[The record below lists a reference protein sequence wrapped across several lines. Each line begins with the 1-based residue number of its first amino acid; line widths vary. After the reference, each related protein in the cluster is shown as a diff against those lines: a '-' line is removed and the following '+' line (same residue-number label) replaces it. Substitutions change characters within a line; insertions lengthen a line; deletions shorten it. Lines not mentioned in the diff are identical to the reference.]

1 MVRAERNHY
10 ATENGIV
17 RIRCGRFRL
26 GQCVRRGNNHDRAGR
41 AFSET
46 DVSIKAGDH
55 IKFANQ
61 DDVNHNILVQE
72 GDDDD
77 NAKDMGVQAPGASVD
92 VPFDKSGKFKIRCH
106 IHPSMKL
113 NVDVQ

>member
-1 MVRAERNHY
+1 MRVMPLVPLSLLAGFAWIAPSVA
-10 ATENGIV
+10 ATTTIV
-17 RIRCGRFRL
+17 QA
-26 GQCVRRGNNHDRAGR
+26 GQ

-46 DVSIKAGDH
+46 DITIKAGDH
-55 IKFANQ
+55 VKFANQ

-77 NAKDMGVQAPGASVD
+77 NARDMGVQAPGAAVD
-92 VPFDKSGKFKIRCH
+92 VPFDKAGKFKIRCH

-113 NVDVQ
+113 SVDVQ

>member
-1 MVRAERNHY
+1 MRRHLVVSGLALAALAVAGPSG
-10 ATENGIV
+10 ATSTTITQA
-17 RIRCGRFRL
+17 
-26 GQCVRRGNNHDRAGR
+26 GQ

-46 DVSIKAGDH
+46 DVSIKVGDH
-55 IKFANQ
+55 IRFANQ

-77 NAKDMGVQAPGASVD
+77 NARDMGVQAPGQSVD
-92 VPFDKSGKFKIRCH
+92 VGFDKAGKFKIRCH

-113 NVDVQ
+113 NVEVQ

>member
-1 MVRAERNHY
+1 MQFNPALLGLVF
-10 ATENGIV
+10 ATLGWPGPSHAATTTIV
-17 RIRCGRFRL
+17 QA
-26 GQCVRRGNNHDRAGR
+26 GQ
-41 AFSET
+41 AFNET
-46 DVSIKAGDH
+46 DITVKVGDH
-55 IKFANQ
+55 VKFANQ

-77 NAKDMGVQAPGASVD
+77 NAKDMGVQPPGANVD
-92 VPFDKSGKFKIRCH
+92 VPFDKAGKFKIRCH

>member
-1 MVRAERNHY
+1 MRVKIMLPIVALAGTGWANPSIA
-10 ATENGIV
+10 ATTTIV
-17 RIRCGRFRL
+17 QA
-26 GQCVRRGNNHDRAGR
+26 GQ

-46 DVSIKAGDH
+46 DITIKAGDH
-55 IKFANQ
+55 VKFANQ

-77 NAKDMGVQAPGASVD
+77 NARDMGVQPPGAAVD
-92 VPFDKSGKFKIRCH
+92 VAFDKAGKFKIRCH

-113 NVDVQ
+113 NVSVQ

>member
-1 MVRAERNHY
+1 MYRKIALSLTVLTGLLSAGTAKA
-10 ATENGIV
+10 ATTTIV
-17 RIRCGRFRL
+17 QA
-26 GQCVRRGNNHDRAGR
+26 GQ

-46 DVSIKAGDH
+46 DITIKAGDH
-55 IKFANQ
+55 VKFANQ

-92 VPFDKSGKFKIRCH
+92 VPFDKAGKFKIRCH

-113 NVDVQ
+113 NVTVQ

>member
-1 MVRAERNHY
+1 MQLKSFIVAAMFASLAWAGSAHA
-10 ATENGIV
+10 ATTTIV
-17 RIRCGRFRL
+17 QA
-26 GQCVRRGNNHDRAGR
+26 GQ

-46 DVSIKAGDH
+46 DITIKAGDH
-55 IKFANQ
+55 VKFANQ

-77 NAKDMGVQAPGASVD
+77 NARDMGVQAPGASVD
-92 VPFDKSGKFKIRCH
+92 VAFDKAGKFKIRCH

>member
-1 MVRAERNHY
+1 MSCRLLIFITGAGLVALAGGAIA
-10 ATENGIV
+10 ATTTIV
-17 RIRCGRFRL
+17 QA
-26 GQCVRRGNNHDRAGR
+26 GQ

-46 DVSIKAGDH
+46 DITVKVGDH
-55 IKFANQ
+55 VIFANK

-77 NAKDMGVQAPGASVD
+77 DAKDMGVQPPGGNVD
-92 VPFDKSGKFKIRCH
+92 VLFDKAGKFKIRCH

-113 NVDVQ
+113 NVLVQ

>member
-1 MVRAERNHY
+1 MCMKRILSAAALAGLMAASP
-10 ATENGIV
+10 ATAATTTITQA
-17 RIRCGRFRL
+17 
-26 GQCVRRGNNHDRAGR
+26 GQ

-46 DVSIKAGDH
+46 DITVKAGDH
-55 IKFANQ
+55 VKFANQ
-61 DDVNHNILVQE
+61 VDVNHNILVQE

-92 VPFDKSGKFKIRCH
+92 VTFDKVGKFKIRCH

>member
-1 MVRAERNHY
+1 MRLKIVLPIVALMGAASAGPSAA
-10 ATENGIV
+10 ATTTTV
-17 RIRCGRFRL
+17 VQA
-26 GQCVRRGNNHDRAGR
+26 GQ

-46 DVSIKAGDH
+46 DITVKAGDH
-55 IKFANQ
+55 VKFANQ

-77 NAKDMGVQAPGASVD
+77 NARDMGVQPPGASVD
-92 VPFDKSGKFKIRCH
+92 VVFDKAGKFKIRCH

-113 NVDVQ
+113 SVSVQ